1 MNNSPFSLF
10 LILILLVLSTDKQV
24 DVKLGYVR
32 GLLDQ
37 TSRSL
42 KTMREG
48 IEAMHVSFEAA
59 GAIFARPPEKSE
71 DTQTL

>member
-1 MNNSPFSLF
+1 MNSNPYTLF
-10 LILILLVLSTDKQV
+10 LILILLVLSMDKES

-42 KTMREG
+42 KLMREG
-48 IEAMHVSFEAA
+48 VEAMHVSFEAA
-59 GAIFARPPEKSE
+59 SAIFVRPPENKKE
-71 DTQTL
+71 E